1 VTSHLRYLSQPP
13 SGIPP
18 GTTEERALLASLVH
32 EINNPLD
39 SLLNLLYIL
48 ESEAALTEEG
58 RVHLA
63 LAREEVRRISQI
75 AHQGLDRFRDATHP
89 QEANVPRLLD
99 SVLELYKSRL
109 ESHGIT
115 VYARYCRNAN
125 LRVYAGPLRQIFSNL
140 LLNAAD
146 AIHSGGTVHVRVAA
160 SHEWT
165 GEKRSG
171 LRVTFADN
179 GCGIPNEDLSRISQP
194 FFTTK
199 GPEGNGLGLA
209 LVSDVVHKHQG
220 VLRVR
225 STTRPGRNGTVF
237 TVFLP
242 AA

>member
-1 VTSHLRYLSQPP
+1 MTSHLRYLSQPP

-18 GTTEERALLASLVH
+18 GNTERALLASLVH
-32 EINNPLD
+32 EINNPLE
-39 SLLNLLYIL
+39 SLLNILYLL

-58 RVHLA
+58 RQHLA
-63 LAREEVRRISQI
+63 LAREEIRRISQI
-75 AHQGLDRFRDATHP
+75 THEGLDRFREATHP
-89 QEANVPRLLD
+89 QETNVPRLLD

-109 ESHGIT
+109 ESHGVT
-115 VYARYCRNAN
+115 VLARYCRNAN
-125 LRVYAGPLRQIFSNL
+125 LRVYAGPLRQTFSNL

-160 SHEWT
+160 GHEWT
-165 GEKRSG
+165 GQKRSG

-179 GCGIPNEDLSRISQP
+179 GCGIAAADLSRISQP

-199 GPEGNGLGLA
+199 GSDGNGLGLS
-209 LVSDVVHKHQG
+209 LVSEVVHKHQG

-225 STTRPGRNGTVF
+225 STTKPGRSGTVF
-237 TVFLP
+237 TMFLP